1 MNGRVGRTRT
11 SPAPPSTL
19 RDGRPI
25 PAPLPD
31 EVLQRHAEIDE
42 AVRDAARRDLQR
54 TERRRTLIESTLLLT
69 FVVALVA
76 GLKWT
81 AIGLALFVVGPLVG
95 LSIHALANGGRAIC
109 GLIGAVG
116 VALCVRAVDPY
127 GLGWVALGLAPAF
140 LLFAAYGLRRESRA
154 YAGWE

>member
-11 SPAPPSTL
+11 TAAPPSTL
-19 RDGRPI
+19 RDGGPI

-31 EVLQRHAEIDE
+31 EILQRHAEIDE
-42 AVRDAARRDLQR
+42 AVRDAAFRDLQR
-54 TERRRTLIESTLLLT
+54 SERRRTLIESTLLLT
-69 FVVALVA
+69 FIVALVA
-76 GLKWT
+76 GLRWA
-81 AIGLALFVVGPLVG
+81 AIGLAVLVVGPLVG
-95 LSIHALANGGRAIC
+95 LSIHALARGRASC

-154 YAGWE
+154 YPGWE